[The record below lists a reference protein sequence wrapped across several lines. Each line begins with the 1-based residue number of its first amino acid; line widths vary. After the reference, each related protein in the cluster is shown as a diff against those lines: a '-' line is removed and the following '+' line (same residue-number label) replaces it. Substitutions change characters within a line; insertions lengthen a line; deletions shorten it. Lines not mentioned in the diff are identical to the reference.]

1 MRMYKKNEGAILIIV
16 LFTVVILLLV
26 GITFIFW
33 LRIES
38 RSATQ
43 KRAATKDF
51 FYGELGSEKTIH
63 RMLQPGATDPG
74 GFAWPF
80 VNLPSGNSEEF
91 TLIIDGVSVKV
102 HVQEIP

>member
-1 MRMYKKNEGAILIIV
+1 MRMYKKNEGAILVIV

-26 GITFIFW
+26 GVTFIFW

-51 FYGELGSEKTIH
+51 FYAELGSEKTIH
-63 RMLQPGATDPG
+63 RLQNDAV
-74 GFAWPF
+74 FAAPF
-80 VNLPSGNSEEF
+80 INSPPSGDIVYY
-91 TLIIDGVSVKV
+91 TLIIDGLSIGVT
-102 HVQEIP
+102 VQEVP